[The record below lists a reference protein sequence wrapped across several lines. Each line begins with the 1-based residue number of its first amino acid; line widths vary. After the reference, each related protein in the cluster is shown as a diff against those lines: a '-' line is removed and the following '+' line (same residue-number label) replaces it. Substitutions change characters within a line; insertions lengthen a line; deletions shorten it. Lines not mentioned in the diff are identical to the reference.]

1 MEKTNRWLDSLENFQ
16 ENKTFSYK
24 KLIKL
29 VISKGIIYILPS
41 FIFSILIFF
50 ILNEFLSISFKL
62 NIITIYSLLLF
73 FCIFTFS
80 KGKKDSKKII
90 KFYRGEVGHKNES
103 FKSSI
108 NLSLKI
114 LFFIFLFA
122 IILNIFLILIVNKNL
137 TISIFFKCFL
147 ISLFFPFSIS
157 TIIFYFYGIKSYFK
171 NLYICPN
178 CHRFGAIKLQ
188 EYNYSEHDK
197 KYIIYIKNSKSKN
210 KNGKINEPIYLSK
223 DLKRILSTFKDKKIY
238 FYHCDYCSY
247 CNFSENRIEFTSD
260 L

>member
-1 MEKTNRWLDSLENFQ
+1 M
-16 ENKTFSYK
+16 FSYF
-24 KLIKL
+24 
-29 VISKGIIYILPS
+29 
-41 FIFSILIFF
+41 FIFSFF
-50 ILNEFLSISFKL
+50 DFN
-62 NIITIYSLLLF
+62 NY
-73 FCIFTFS
+73 
-80 KGKKDSKKII
+80 
-90 KFYRGEVGHKNES
+90 
-103 FKSSI
+103 
-108 NLSLKI
+108 
-114 LFFIFLFA
+114 
-122 IILNIFLILIVNKNL
+122 
-137 TISIFFKCFL
+137 
-147 ISLFFPFSIS
+147 
-157 TIIFYFYGIKSYFK
+157 FYFYGIKSYFK

-247 CNFSENRIEFTSD
+247 CNFSANRIEFTSD